1 MKTSRWKRPNFIKS
15 VFKYKCTLS
24 VISDQA
30 NPEGCVQRHQRCFLG
45 IVTSRVFE
53 RDMSV
58 KTEIEAIVFQLRFTH
73 NKNMF
78 GNMEVVP
85 NELSQLW
92 F

>member
-1 MKTSRWKRPNFIKS
+1 
-15 VFKYKCTLS
+15 
-24 VISDQA
+24 
-30 NPEGCVQRHQRCFLG
+30 
-45 IVTSRVFE
+45 
-53 RDMSV
+53 MSV